1 MTPDPHDEH
10 GEILRRALHAEADAV
25 SPVGDGLERIRAR
38 IADGGGRRRF
48 GLERFGGAWLGP
60 NRFAV
65 NWTRPVLA
73 VAAAVAV
80 AGIGM
85 TAPQTID
92 LIQHSVGSN
101 GPSAGSG
108 ADTDGDRT
116 DAQGHPLPPG
126 SSTPDGPSVSGTPSP
141 SGSPTTTGSPGISAC
156 VISPPL
162 TPAPSPSPSKKKS
175 ADAGGKQPGAKPCPG
190 GGPPATSAPP
200 TPVPPTTTQPTDP
213 PPTDKPTPPTSSE
226 PSTTS
231 EQAPGATTP

>member
-10 GEILRRALHAEADAV
+10 GEILRRALNAEADAV
-25 SPVGDGLERIRAR
+25 SPAGDGLERIRAR

-80 AGIGM
+80 AGIGV

-92 LIQHSVGSN
+92 LIQHSVGSD
-101 GPSAGSG
+101 GPSAGTG
-108 ADTDGDRT
+108 TDNDGDRT
-116 DAQGHPLPPG
+116 DAQGRPIPPG
-126 SSTPDGPSVSGTPSP
+126 SPTPDGPSAAGSLTP
-141 SGSPTTTGSPGISAC
+141 SGSPSTTGSPGMSAC
-156 VISPPL
+156 VISPPP
-162 TPAPSPSPSKKKS
+162 TPTPSASPSKKGEE
-175 ADAGGKQPGAKPCPG
+175 ADAKPPAAKPCPG

-200 TPVPPTTTQPTDP
+200 TPAPPTTIKPTDP
-213 PPTDKPTPPTSSE
+213 PPTDKPTQPTSTE

-231 EQAPGATTP
+231 EQAPAATTP